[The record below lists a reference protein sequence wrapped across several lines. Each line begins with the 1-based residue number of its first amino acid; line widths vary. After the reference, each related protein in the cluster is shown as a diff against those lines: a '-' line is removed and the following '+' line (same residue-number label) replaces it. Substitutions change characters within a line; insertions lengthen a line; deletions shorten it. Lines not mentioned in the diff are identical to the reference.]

1 MGELRELKASQLD
14 ALREIANMGAG
25 HAATALSQLTDSRVM
40 IDIPEVHVPRFE
52 EIPDLFGP
60 GEEAMCSVS
69 MKVFGDITGR
79 TVLAFPESV
88 AWVLVNLLLGRDD
101 HPGEGTFGEVERS
114 ALKETA
120 NILGGAYLSALS
132 DFLGFMLLPSVPALV
147 VDRAETVFS
156 RESLELSNEVEHV
169 ICIENAFFA
178 DGLEADLQGQF
189 FLFPDPPAVNV
200 ILEQIRIA

>member
-40 IDIPEVHVPRFE
+40 IDIPEVHVPRFD
-52 EIPDLFGP
+52 EIPDLLGA
-60 GEEAMCSVS
+60 GEEPTCSVS

-79 TVLAFPESV
+79 TVIAFREPV
-88 AWVLVNLLLGRDD
+88 AWVLVNLLVGRGD
-101 HPGEGTFGEVERS
+101 HPRGGVFGEVEES

-132 DFLGFMLLPSVPALV
+132 DFLGFMLLPSVPTLT
-147 VDRAETVFS
+147 VDRAEAVFS
-156 RESLELSNEVEHV
+156 RESLELSDDVEHV

-178 DGLEADLQGQF
+178 DDLESDLQGQF
-189 FLFPDPPAVNV
+189 FLLPDPPAVNV